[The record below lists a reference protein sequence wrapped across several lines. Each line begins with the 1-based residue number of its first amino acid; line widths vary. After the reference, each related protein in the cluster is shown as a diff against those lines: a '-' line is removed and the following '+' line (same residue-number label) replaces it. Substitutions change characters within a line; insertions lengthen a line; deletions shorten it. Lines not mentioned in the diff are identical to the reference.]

1 MHESLI
7 EILWQIYSVNLNPT
21 SSMLK
26 QRVKSTILVLEN
38 IRTRLLSAFEDLEEL
53 IIIKADSRIILE

>member
-1 MHESLI
+1 
-7 EILWQIYSVNLNPT
+7 
-21 SSMLK
+21 MLK